1 MIVLNYYTIGFYTF
15 ILSHIRRF
23 SSFCETRKKIQRK
36 SLIHWMFRPNI
47 YHNILLVQIH
57 RPIEACISNGDT
69 ACAYVTSSAMQKIIL
84 KILQLYAYIN
94 GYVFVWFSHCF
105 YLSAVWIRFHF
116 ISTVLNVRYWTSD
129 KKMRNQQK
137 IQFRSVLLYRRN
149 ATLSVHIW
157 FFIFSS
163 LLSSLFDS
171 WFDV

>member
-23 SSFCETRKKIQRK
+23 SSFCETRKKIQWK

-116 ISTVLNVRYWTSD
+116 ISTVLNVRIL
-129 KKMRNQQK
+129 N
-137 IQFRSVLLYRRN
+137 
-149 ATLSVHIW
+149 
-157 FFIFSS
+157 
-163 LLSSLFDS
+163 
-171 WFDV
+171 